1 MTGNEEDR
9 FRFDLTLDGEL
20 VENSAD
26 AYDVANTIIALTTA
40 TREMVRIKYGDEVAQ
55 QVSIN
60 VNAFKQGSLKTQFL
74 LIMNEPNVQQAALP
88 VLASGYHAYKH
99 GKAALEMVKDY
110 ISVRKWL
117 KGKKPDKITVSP
129 GGDTYNIHL
138 NNSVLTINKDSFKA
152 LQDKTVQKSMDKVV
166 EPLDKEGSQ
175 LDTLSISTSDNLSE
189 PIVVVNKT
197 EAKYVK
203 RGEDES
209 QIVDSL
215 RLKGVITKI
224 DTKVRSGYL
233 NLGNLSSK
241 RVSFTYPKKLPQEQ
255 FDIMILSLR
264 TQVQIYI
271 MGTVNMDMETKP
283 QHVDITSIE
292 DDEKLL

>member
-1 MTGNEEDR
+1 MSTNEDKY
-9 FRFDLTLDGEL
+9 RFDLVLNGEL

-40 TREMVRIKYGDEVAQ
+40 TREMVRVKYGDDIAQ

-60 VNAFKQGSLKTQFL
+60 VNAFKEGSLKTQFL
-74 LIMNEPNVQQAALP
+74 FILNEPIAQQVAILPALTT
-88 VLASGYHAYKH
+88 AYHAYKY
-99 GKAALEMVKDY
+99 GKDAIEMVKDY

-117 KGKKPDKITVSP
+117 KGKKPEKIVASP

-138 NNSVLTINKDSFKA
+138 NNSTLTINKDSFKA
-152 LQDKTVQKSMDKVV
+152 LQDKTIQKSIDKVV
-166 EPLDKEGSQ
+166 EPLDKAGSQ
-175 LDTLSISTSDNLSE
+175 LDTLSITTADSKS
-189 PIVVVNKT
+189 PIVVVHKS
-197 EAKYVK
+197 EAKFVR
-203 RGEDES
+203 RGDEEF
-209 QIVDSL
+209 QTIDSL

-233 NLGNLSSK
+233 NLGNMTSR

-264 TQVQIYI
+264 TQVQIYL
-271 MGTVNMDMETKP
+271 MGVVNMDMESKP
-283 QHVDITSIE
+283 QHVDINSIE